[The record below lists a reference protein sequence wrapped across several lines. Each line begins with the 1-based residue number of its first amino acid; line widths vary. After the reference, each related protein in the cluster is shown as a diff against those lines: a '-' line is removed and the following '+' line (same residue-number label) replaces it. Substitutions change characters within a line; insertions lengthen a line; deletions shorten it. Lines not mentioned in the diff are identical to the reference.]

1 MAVASSLRAFPK
13 EKAIVSEE
21 IATKMYATFPYFFG
35 KAISELPMVAFFNS
49 LFAVLVSKLTGLNG
63 NTRTKWRRFLTLNSM
78 HGLAAQSL
86 GLFLGA
92 ISPNSDVAL
101 GLLPPV
107 IILNLIFDGKHISEE
122 SVPRLLRWIPKLGL
136 VRWCFEG
143 FCINEFDGLEF
154 DTAGPRRGPVA
165 KTGDE
170 ALHGIGLGE
179 RTLGDVFR
187 AQGIIIAGAWFL
199 SYLGL
204 ALTSQKFQVMDLPT
218 P

>member
-21 IATKMYATFPYFFG
+21 IASKMYATFPYFFG
-35 KAISELPMVAFFNS
+35 KAISELPMVAIFNS
-49 LFAVLVSKLTGLNG
+49 LFAVLVSRLTGLN
-63 NTRTKWRRFLTLNSM
+63 NTTTKWRRFLGLNSM

-107 IILNLIFDGKHISEE
+107 IVLNMIFDGKHISEE

-143 FCINEFDGLEF
+143 FCINEFDGLKF
-154 DTAGPRRGPVA
+154 DTTGPRRGPVA
-165 KTGDE
+165 KTGGE
-170 ALHGIGLGE
+170 ALQSIGLGE
-179 RTLGDVFR
+179 RKLDDVFK
-187 AQGIIIAGAWFL
+187 AQGIIITASWFL

-204 ALTSQKFQVMDLPT
+204 ALTSQKFQVMEVPS